1 MKKKTSIVK
10 NVSDF
15 LRSKKA
21 NNETC
26 QIIIDKCKK
35 WMEGSRQREIEDID
49 KQISELQKKKD
60 IIINNY

>member
-15 LRSKKA
+15 LRSKSA
-21 NNETC
+21 TTETC
-26 QIIIDKCKK
+26 QIIIAKCKK
-35 WMEGSRQREIEDID
+35 WMEESRQREIEDID
-49 KQISELQKKKD
+49 KQISELQQKKD